1 MISGG
6 QLDSESGGQKMNI
19 AFINLL
25 TIIMFFT
32 VRKN

>member
-6 QLDSESGGQKMNI
+6 QLDSESGGQNMNI
-19 AFINLL
+19 AFITLL

>member
-6 QLDSESGGQKMNI
+6 QLDSESGGQEIYI
-19 AFINLL
+19 AFIALL